1 MIVSYSIS
9 IESPVLSS
17 NRTRNKIYFL
27 ILSEFAKFLYHSNVF
42 VLKSKNGGE
51 SLPTL
56 NKYFVP
62 YCSVVQSY
70 PALCEHMDCSMPGFL
85 VFHCFRS
92 LLKLIGAKSLESVMP
107 SNHHILCCPS
117 FCLQSFPASRSFP
130 VSWLFASGGQ
140 STGAS
145 VSASVLP
152 MNIQGWF
159 PLGFTRFCA

>member
-9 IESPVLSS
+9 IENPVLSS

-85 VFHCFRS
+85 VFHCFQEFAQTHWSKVPRVS
-92 LLKLIGAKSLESVMP
+92 DAIQPSHPLLPFFLP
-107 SNHHILCCPS
+107 SIFPSIKVFPSELALCIRWPKYWS
-117 FCLQSFPASRSFP
+117 FCFSISPSSEHSGLISFR
-130 VSWLFASGGQ
+130 
-140 STGAS
+140 
-145 VSASVLP
+145 
-152 MNIQGWF
+152 IH
-159 PLGFTRFCA
+159 